1 MIDGPVSRF
10 PRTMWTQRSLS
21 EKLADEPGSMS
32 YELFSE
38 VITEIHGIDQNES
51 FGRVVRPVS
60 RFPTSTVMNNY
71 DLFLTRIPRL

>member
-51 FGRVVRPVS
+51 FGIS
-60 RFPTSTVMNNY
+60 
-71 DLFLTRIPRL
+71 